1 MTLKKIWILVL
12 IFSTATTALRA
23 QTDVKAKV
31 ILDGVSKKYKAFS
44 AIKSNFSYV
53 LDNPQESIKS
63 YKQSGTIIANP
74 KTNKFRVT
82 IYDGSGNAKT
92 INQEIISDGK
102 TQWTYLK
109 KDNEIQV
116 NDADNNPQS
125 LNPAQVFTIYE
136 KGYKYLFTGEVKQQG
151 IVYQQIDLT
160 PVDSKKP
167 FFKIKLQINKA
178 KSLIYSAAIF
188 DKNGSKYTYILNSG
202 AIDYKGADTIFGF
215 NKKNYPGIEVVD
227 LR

>member
-1 MTLKKIWILVL
+1 MRIKEVLVFVL
-12 IFSTATTALRA
+12 ILFTSTSALQA
-23 QTDVKAKV
+23 QNDPKAKV
-31 ILDGVSKKYKAFS
+31 ILDGVSKKYKSFS
-44 AIKSNFSYV
+44 AIKSDFSFV
-53 LDNPQESIKS
+53 QDNPQENIKG

-82 IYDGSGNAKT
+82 IYDGPGSQKT

-109 KDNEIQV
+109 KDNEIQI
-116 NDADNNPQS
+116 NDVDNNPQT

-136 KGYKYLFTGEVKQQG
+136 KGYKYLFTGEIKQQG
-151 IVYQQIDLT
+151 IVYQLIDLT

-167 FFKIKLQINKA
+167 FFKIKLQVNKA

-188 DKNGSKYTYILNSG
+188 DKNGSRYTYILNS
-202 AIDYKGADTIFGF
+202 AATDYKGADTIFGF
-215 NKKNYPGIEVVD
+215 NKKNYPGVEVVD

>member
-1 MTLKKIWILVL
+1 MSLKKIVVFALVL
-12 IFSTATTALRA
+12 CTSASALHA
-23 QTDVKAKV
+23 QTDAKAKV
-31 ILDGVSKKYKAFS
+31 ILSAVSKKYKSFA
-44 AIKSNFSYV
+44 AIKSDFSYV
-53 LDNPQESIKS
+53 LDNPQENIKS

-82 IYDGSGNAKT
+82 IYNGSGSQKSVE
-92 INQEIISDGK
+92 QEIISDGK

-109 KDNEIQV
+109 KDNEIQI
-116 NDADNNPQS
+116 NDADNNQQS

-151 IVYQQIDLT
+151 LIYQQIDLS

-167 FFKIKLQINKA
+167 FFKIRLLVNKA
-178 KSLIYSAAIF
+178 KSLIYSAAIY
-188 DKNGSKYTYILNSG
+188 DKNGSRYTYILNS
-202 AIDYKGADTIFGF
+202 AATDYKGSDTIFGF
-215 NKKNYPGIEVVD
+215 NKKNYPGVEVVD

>member
-1 MTLKKIWILVL
+1 MRIKRVL
-12 IFSTATTALRA
+12 IFGLILFTVSTALRA

-31 ILDGVSKKYKAFS
+31 ILDGVSKKYKTFS
-44 AIKSNFSYV
+44 AIKSDFTFVQDS
-53 LDNPQESIKS
+53 PQENVKGF
-63 YKQSGTIIANP
+63 KQSGTIIASP

-82 IYDGSGNAKT
+82 IFEGSGSAKT
-92 INQEIISDGK
+92 ISQEIISDGK

-116 NDADNNPQS
+116 NDAENNAQ
-125 LNPAQVFTIYE
+125 LINPAQVFTIYE

-151 IVYQQIDLT
+151 VIYQQIDLT
-160 PVDSKKP
+160 PVDNKKP

-178 KSLIYSAAIF
+178 KSLIYSAAVY
-188 DKNGSKYTYILNSG
+188 DKNGSRYTYILNST
-202 AIDYKGADTIFGF
+202 ATDYKGADTIFGF
-215 NKKNYPGIEVVD
+215 NKKNYPGVEVVD

>member
-1 MTLKKIWILVL
+1 MRIKEVLVFGL
-12 IFSTATTALRA
+12 IIFTSTTALKA

-44 AIKSNFSYV
+44 AIKSDFSYV
-53 LDNPQESIKS
+53 LDNPQENVKS

-82 IYDGSGNAKT
+82 VYDGSGSTKT
-92 INQEIISDGK
+92 IDQEIISDGK

-109 KDNEIQV
+109 KDNEIQI
-116 NDADNNPQS
+116 NDADSNPQS

-151 IVYQQIDLT
+151 VIYQQIDLT

-167 FFKIKLQINKA
+167 FFKIKLLVNKA
-178 KSLIYSAAIF
+178 KSLIYSAAVF
-188 DKNGSKYTYILNSG
+188 DKNGSKYTYILNS
-202 AIDYKGADTIFGF
+202 AATDYKGADTVFGF
-215 NKKNYPGIEVVD
+215 NKKNYPGVEVVD

>member
-1 MTLKKIWILVL
+1 MTIKRVL
-12 IFSTATTALRA
+12 IFVLITFTIVSVSKA
-23 QTDVKAKV
+23 QTDAKAKA
-31 ILDGVSKKYKAFS
+31 ILDGVSKKYKSFS
-44 AIKSNFSYV
+44 AIKSDFSYV
-53 LDNPQESIKS
+53 LDNPKENIKS

-82 IYDGSGNAKT
+82 IYDGSGSAKT
-92 INQEIISDGK
+92 ISQEIISDGK

-109 KDNEIQV
+109 KDNEIQI

-151 IVYQQIDLT
+151 VIYQQIDLT

-178 KSLIYSAAIF
+178 KTLIYSAAIY
-188 DKNGSKYTYILNSG
+188 DKNGSRYTYILNSS
-202 AIDYKGADTIFGF
+202 ATDYKGTDAIFGF
-215 NKKNYPGIEVVD
+215 NQKNYPGVEVVD
-227 LR
+227 FR

>member
-1 MTLKKIWILVL
+1 MRIKEVLVFGL
-12 IFSTATTALRA
+12 IFFTSTTALRA

-44 AIKSNFSYV
+44 AIKSDFSYV
-53 LDNPQESIKS
+53 LNNPQENIKS

-74 KTNKFRVT
+74 KTNKFRII
-82 IYDGSGNAKT
+82 IYDGSGSTKT
-92 INQEIISDGK
+92 ISQEIISDGK

-109 KDNEIQV
+109 KDNEIQI
-116 NDADNNPQS
+116 NDADSNPQS

-151 IVYQQIDLT
+151 IIYQQIDLT

-167 FFKIKLQINKA
+167 FFKIKLLVNKA
-178 KSLIYSAAIF
+178 KSLIYSAAVF
-188 DKNGSKYTYILNSG
+188 DKNGSKYTYILNS
-202 AIDYKGADTIFGF
+202 AATDYKGADTVFGF
-215 NKKNYPGIEVVD
+215 NKKNYPGVEVVD

>member
-1 MTLKKIWILVL
+1 MILKRVCSCALIL
-12 IFSTATTALRA
+12 FACATVQA
-23 QTDVKAKV
+23 QTDAKAKV

-44 AIKSNFSYV
+44 AIKSDFSYV
-53 LDNPQESIKS
+53 LDNPQENIKG

-82 IYDGSGNAKT
+82 LYEGSNSAKS
-92 INQEIISDGK
+92 ISQEIISDGK

-116 NDADNNPQS
+116 NDVDNSSQS
-125 LNPAQVFTIYE
+125 LNPAQIFTIYE

-167 FFKIKLQINKA
+167 FFKIKLQINKS
-178 KSLIYSAAIF
+178 KSLIYSAAVS
-188 DKNGSKYTYILNSG
+188 DKNGSRYTYILNS
-202 AIDYKGADTIFGF
+202 AATDYKGSDAVFGF
-215 NKKNYPGIEVVD
+215 NKKNYPGVEVVD